1 MLAEN
6 HAHTVTSGATLYSL
20 VEGVAANPSIFG
32 TRENSQSK
40 SFDAFSTSDQI
51 RFAILFLPIIL
62 ITLQSYFRSSILE
75 SLSPFSS
82 VGANTI
88 YWSAR
93 VALFGGFLFM
103 LFAKSPTRFKR
114 PERPLD
120 AYADERSARDPLLG
134 LRALACLN
142 VFFGHWFMVVFGP
155 PTPAT
160 SHEEYILR
168 TALSFSPWCG
178 VWMFFTLSGYLMGK
192 GFVTGRHSIDREG
205 LKKFYRN
212 RVLRIFPIYFIS
224 IFLVAVFVNPTYLD
238 FRNPGAIQSLLDASL
253 FDQQEGGVIG
263 ALWSVST
270 EFQFY
275 LLAPVLFLLLSKCFA
290 RISTRAAGAVAL
302 CVLLASIKYSILKH
316 SPGLWYSRVYIP
328 LLLNLDCFIVGMT
341 TAFTVNG
348 LLKSR
353 RYVPHGLPLGIVA
366 TVLAQ
371 IVFSVWSF
379 HEMAS
384 YEGFPGS
391 ATRLR
396 YLAYAPGVTALL
408 TSLII
413 CAFELAQRK
422 QGRSNLVWR
431 ISTSLGVLTYCLYV
445 FHAPVILSLRK
456 LAPPTVTVQQAM
468 VIFPFG
474 LLISLAVAYIFYYFV
489 ETCFDKIRK

>member
-6 HAHTVTSGATLYSL
+6 CAHAVTSSATSYSL

-32 TRENSQSK
+32 TRENSLSK

-75 SLSPFSS
+75 SLAPFSPA
-82 VGANTI
+82 GANAI

-155 PTPAT
+155 ATPAD
-160 SHEEYILR
+160 SHQEYALR

-238 FRNPGAIQSLLDASL
+238 FRSSGAIQSLLEAGL
-253 FDQQEGGVIG
+253 FDQQTGGAIG

-275 LLAPVLFLLLSKCFA
+275 LLAPLLFLLLSKCFS
-290 RISTRAAGAVAL
+290 RITTRAACAVAL
-302 CVLLASIKYSILKH
+302 CVLLATIKYSILKH
-316 SPGLWYSRVYIP
+316 TPTLWSSRVYMP

-353 RYVPHGLPLGIVA
+353 RYVTYGLPLGIAA
-366 TVLAQ
+366 TALAQ

-391 ATRLR
+391 ATRLK
-396 YLAYAPGVTALL
+396 YLAYAPCVTTLV

-413 CAFELAQRK
+413 CAFELSRRK
-422 QGRSNLVWR
+422 PGCSNLAWR
-431 ISTSLGVLTYCLYV
+431 VSTSLGVLTYCLYV
-445 FHAPVILSLRK
+445 FHEPVILSLRK
-456 LAPPTVTVQQAM
+456 LAPANLTIQQSM
-468 VIFPFG
+468 ILFPFG
-474 LLISLAVAYIFYYFV
+474 FLLSLTVAFTFYYFV
-489 ETCFDKIRK
+489 ETRFDKIRK